1 MATLASTPLNLSH
14 PFRTCPDGIWPSSL
28 FMAIVT
34 VKAFACEE
42 SKESANSATGVE
54 PCDNNGIV
62 RIQSSA
68 IKNQVDSFFF
78 RASYSQVFHTQLF
91 PRLVNRL
98 LS

>member
-1 MATLASTPLNLSH
+1 MATLASTPLILSH

-42 SKESANSATGVE
+42 SKESANLANGVE
-54 PCDNNGIV
+54 PCNNGIV
-62 RIQSSA
+62 RVQSSA
-68 IKNQVDSFFF
+68 FKNQVDSFFF

-91 PRLVNRL
+91 ARLVNRL